1 MPIGKVTVGEECEG
15 LRNHPD
21 RRFFCL
27 GAPRTSRRAPEPG
40 DLDAERK
47 PGTARI
53 QRRVELKFWPKT
65 LAGQAQTQIRDSLI
79 LPGLVIK
86 YFIK

>member
-1 MPIGKVTVGEECEG
+1 
-15 LRNHPD
+15 
-21 RRFFCL
+21 
-27 GAPRTSRRAPEPG
+27 PEPG

>member
-65 LAGQAQTQIRDSLI
+65 WPDRPKHKFATSLI
-79 LPGLVIK
+79 LTSPL
-86 YFIK
+86 